1 MKLNFNMYILLVII
15 CIGMV
20 FPYSNKK
27 NFHYQALLHFITGIF
42 LYLMLTPKHDH
53 KHTPVQN
60 THKSSKELTEDD
72 LECLKKKACDL
83 SATKNECNSYVRC
96 KWNDDDKT
104 CTRKTDCKET
114 EKYACL
120 HSDYCI
126 WNVDGGVNGE
136 GSCSYKTIPGKIFNE
151 DAKANKYCFKKNPEF
166 IEIEANKKNLEK
178 LQKEIEAN
186 KKNPEKLQNSL
197 GEYVEDKDYV
207 TCKEECEKDNIEC
220 INKCIIKAINRLSCN
235 TVKGMKYENTNGIC
249 RKDRNYIPPKKTHN
263 PKCLKVAQHS
273 HDNPDEPDY
282 IPPHAPGYRTSHNFK
297 INDDRRLRFILNSFI
312 ILIIILINIG
322 IIKLFKN

>member
-1 MKLNFNMYILLVII
+1 
-15 CIGMV
+15 MV

-42 LYLMLTPKHDH
+42 MYLMIATKQYHN
-53 KHTPVQN
+53 HTFVKN
-60 THKSSKELTEDD
+60 KKDLSKELTEDD
-72 LECLKKKACDL
+72 LECLKTKACDL
-83 SATKNECNSYVRC
+83 SATENECNSYVRC
-96 KWNDDDKT
+96 KWNENENEKGKK
-104 CTRKTDCKET
+104 CTHKTDCKET

-126 WNVDGGVNGE
+126 WNEVGGVNGE

-151 DAKANKYCFKKNPEF
+151 DAKANRYCLKKNPEF

-178 LQKEIEAN
+178 LQIS
-186 KKNPEKLQNSL
+186 QNSL
-197 GEYVEDKDYV
+197 GEYVEDKDYE
-207 TCKEECEKDNIEC
+207 TCKDECNSEDNTEC

-249 RKDRNYIPPKKTHN
+249 RKDRNYIPPIKKHN

-273 HDNPDEPDY
+273 HDNPDKPDY
-282 IPPHAPGYRTSHNFK
+282 IPPHAPGYRIPHNFK

-312 ILIIILINIG
+312 ILIIILLNIG
-322 IIKLFKN
+322 IIKLFKNWK

>member
-1 MKLNFNMYILLVII
+1 MKLNFNMYILFVII
-15 CIGMV
+15 CIGIV

-42 LYLMLTPKHDH
+42 MYIMIDRRQYHNHAFAKYKQKKKQIETYE
-53 KHTPVQN
+53 Q
-60 THKSSKELTEDD
+60 
-72 LECLKKKACDL
+72 LECLKTKACNL
-83 SATKNECNSYVRC
+83 SATENECNSYIRC
-96 KWNDDDKT
+96 KWETTNESDAK
-104 CTRKTDCKET
+104 CNTRTKCEGMEISD
-114 EKYACL
+114 CL

-151 DAKANKYCFKKNPEF
+151 DIKANRHCFKKNPEF

-178 LQKEIEAN
+178 LQNSK
-186 KKNPEKLQNSL
+186 NSL
-197 GEYVEDKDYV
+197 GEYVEDEDYV
-207 TCKEECEKDNIEC
+207 KCKTECNDKEEC

-235 TVKGMKYENTNGIC
+235 TVKGMKYENANGIC
-249 RKDRNYIPPKKTHN
+249 RKDRNYIPPLKKHN
-263 PKCLKVAQHS
+263 PKCLKVATNHS
-273 HDNPDEPDY
+273 HDNPDEPGY
-282 IPPHAPGYRTSHNFK
+282 IPHAPGYRTSHIFK